1 MKRKVTDIE
10 QKLLDNDYKLVCK
23 NYSGKHSEKVDCYI
37 YVNGNNAIKLD
48 STRTKPIDFALVG
61 VNVSTIDKTVLLV
74 LNTEFKALNEFV
86 ASLCPQKEEKCLKS
100 PILEEDNEIISNAK
114 GKTFEQLDE
123 ENLEKGSE

>member
-1 MKRKVTDIE
+1 MKRKITEIE
-10 QKLLDNDYKLVCK
+10 QKLFDNDYRLYGK
-23 NYSGKHSEKVDCYI
+23 NYTGKHSEKVESYV

-74 LNTEFKALNEFV
+74 LIAEFKALNEFV